1 MYYLVERY
9 AEELSVRGATTS
21 MAGMALA
28 APPAACGSAVTSLFA
43 QGGGKIG
50 ENREEKAQRWPIG
63 NGFCLRTARCRKGL

>member
-1 MYYLVERY
+1 
-9 AEELSVRGATTS
+9 

-50 ENREEKAQRWPIG
+50 ENREEKAQRWPM
-63 NGFCLRTARCRKGL
+63 GFAFARLGADVQKGIVSVADYSPMSLADRR